1 MKKIKVILEMIKFEH
16 TVFALPFA
24 FLGAVLGS
32 MSVEGTWPT
41 IMEWIFITLAMVGAR
56 SAAMTLNRVID
67 ANIDKKN
74 PRTADRAIPAGE
86 VSIPQSL
93 LFIGGSFALLFIAAF
108 SLNTLTVLMLPLF
121 VFLLTFYSYT
131 KRFTWLC
138 HVFLGVTIA
147 MAPVG
152 GWIGA
157 TGQFSVE
164 LLFLFLTV
172 AFWTAGFDVI
182 YATQDAEY
190 DRRVKLHSIPARF
203 GIEKALRISKGFH
216 LISFASLLLL
226 SLLSPLGWLF
236 FIGVMIV
243 GAIMVYEH
251 SLVKPNDLTKVGVAF
266 FQMNGIISITMLVF
280 AIGDLLL

>member
-24 FLGAVLGS
+24 FLGAILGS
-32 MSVEGTWPT
+32 MTVEGSWPT

-67 ANIDKKN
+67 AKIDKKN
-74 PRTADRAIPAGE
+74 PRTADRAIPAGD
-86 VSIPQSL
+86 VSISQSL
-93 LFIGGSFALLFIAAF
+93 LFIAASFALLFISAF
-108 SLNTLTVLMLPLF
+108 MLNMLTVLMLPLF

-182 YATQDAEY
+182 YATQDADY

-216 LISFASLLLL
+216 LVSFASLLLL

-236 FIGVMIV
+236 FIGVIIV

-280 AIGDLLL
+280 AIGDLWI

>member
-1 MKKIKVILEMIKFEH
+1 M
-16 TVFALPFA
+16 
-24 FLGAVLGS
+24 
-32 MSVEGTWPT
+32 
-41 IMEWIFITLAMVGAR
+41 
-56 SAAMTLNRVID
+56 
-67 ANIDKKN
+67 
-74 PRTADRAIPAGE
+74 
-86 VSIPQSL
+86 
-93 LFIGGSFALLFIAAF
+93 
-108 SLNTLTVLMLPLF
+108 
-121 VFLLTFYSYT
+121 
-131 KRFTWLC
+131 
-138 HVFLGVTIA
+138 
-147 MAPVG
+147 
-152 GWIGA
+152 
-157 TGQFSVE
+157 E